1 MILKEY
7 MHEIPTTERC
17 WCARMH
23 SGQHAFRGHFSV
35 CMFIVVL
42 AVFGWVVHRRL
53 SQYDTPQQAIHQST
67 AIKVCVTKRNPL
79 SVPSMRGSDALAGF
93 LLLAFAFT
101 AILKSPG
108 NSEAAVAYRVRREQ
122 SDQHDVADIRSW
134 LHYFFV
140 LPPPSRLSVL

>member
-1 MILKEY
+1 MILKVY

-23 SGQHAFRGHFSV
+23 SGQRAFGGQFSV
-35 CMFIVVL
+35 CLFIVVL
-42 AVFGWVVHRRL
+42 AVCGWVMHRRL
-53 SQYDTPQQAIHQST
+53 SQYDTPQQEIHQST

-79 SVPSMRGSDALAGF
+79 SVPSMRGSNAFAVF
-93 LLLAFAFT
+93 LLTAFAF
-101 AILKSPG
+101 ASILNSPG

-122 SDQHDVADIRSW
+122 SDQHGVADIRSW